1 MVALLSNGNFHYKWF
16 IFDRTQIQQTKL
28 KIIYSANVSSLSCPW
43 KITWTGIV
51 SIHHRLLLFLSLSE
65 SPDNMWKT
73 IVIWEIIPGIQYAVN
88 HHGVCL
94 NTNKLLLTFSLLKTY
109 SKVNNCLV
117 SRALEISMWVGFFLF
132 FFFLVWVGG
141 YCTTLAYIKIF
152 DLKNSSLVQGPVTRK
167 DCGDGRDGTWWGM
180 LLLSLFHRCKA
191 RR

>member
-1 MVALLSNGNFHYKWF
+1 MVTLLSNGNFHYKWF

-28 KIIYSANVSSLSCPW
+28 KIIYSANVFSLSCPS

-73 IVIWEIIPGIQYAVN
+73 IVMWEIIPGIQYAMN
-88 HHGVCL
+88 QHAVCL

-132 FFFLVWVGG
+132 FFFGEGGWVLHYFGF
-141 YCTTLAYIKIF
+141 YK
-152 DLKNSSLVQGPVTRK
+152 DLWLEEIAV
-167 DCGDGRDGTWWGM
+167 
-180 LLLSLFHRCKA
+180 
-191 RR
+191 

>member
-51 SIHHRLLLFLSLSE
+51 STHHRLLLFLSLSE

-94 NTNKLLLTFSLLKTY
+94 NTNKLLLTFSLSIPTTSPFTLSPHMGRQNKWE
-109 SKVNNCLV
+109 KQRWEV
-117 SRALEISMWVGFFLF
+117 E
-132 FFFLVWVGG
+132 GG
-141 YCTTLAYIKIF
+141 
-152 DLKNSSLVQGPVTRK
+152 N
-167 DCGDGRDGTWWGM
+167 
-180 LLLSLFHRCKA
+180 
-191 RR
+191 